1 LDLGN
6 SDAFDVVLLCSKPF
20 QVAMRSTKLKAY
32 GDHFTM
38 ENPKSRLLQTF
49 DNGIALVFEH
59 QIIDVKGMFIPYV
72 GVLKNILKLNYGQV
86 QTPIVIFRC
95 EWMKQED
102 NQRKLTY
109 VKDDVRFFTI
119 NFRHRLMM
127 TFDTFIF
134 PSQVTRVFFYDDFK
148 KLGWKVVLWK
158 EACF

>member
-102 NQRKLTY
+102 NKRKLTY
-109 VKDDVRFFTI
+109 MKDDVRLDNVPFKVGPC
-119 NFRHRLMM
+119 NEFR
-127 TFDTFIF
+127 IF
-134 PSQVTRVFFYDDFK
+134 LRAMRYTLVNGLCAK
-148 KLGWKVVLWK
+148 KWHIQ
-158 EACF
+158 